1 MQQFDRIE
9 EPRRPTR
16 LPSRLSRRQTE
27 VPVSALEAYQVD
39 EYQPPPIPKTP
50 RPAGYV
56 HPCLLFLWLLWV
68 IGLGVWLAFAIRYKY
83 NLFPAN
89 SGLNPI
95 RNSDGFSIFICF
107 LVLSCFVSFILLPWF
122 AMPRHSLFTTVSF
135 VVFFGYLALGLL
147 VVAVIAL
154 NRPFSCETMSP
165 KFPVYITLESGK
177 IANAKVFINNQVSWH
192 LKHEKQGA
200 TAHMWISAE
209 YLVWDTFLK
218 EFVHQNISWPHATAV
233 NHIWTTLKRTDG
245 ADGTITGTCKGQIC
259 LEGKIWTHPNL
270 EFEWVYTNPV
280 TGVKKTKRLASN
292 EGQWFFGRAN
302 RPLVSLRNNGT
313 EVFRAQSTTTVC
325 TAGDGDLETSLV
337 PVGLMFIAE
346 NNFSNI

>member
-1 MQQFDRIE
+1 M
-9 EPRRPTR
+9 
-16 LPSRLSRRQTE
+16 
-27 VPVSALEAYQVD
+27 
-39 EYQPPPIPKTP
+39 
-50 RPAGYV
+50 
-56 HPCLLFLWLLWV
+56 
-68 IGLGVWLAFAIRYKY
+68 
-83 NLFPAN
+83 
-89 SGLNPI
+89 
-95 RNSDGFSIFICF
+95 
-107 LVLSCFVSFILLPWF
+107 PWF
-122 AMPRHSLFTTVSF
+122 AMPRNSLFTTVSA

-147 VVAVIAL
+147 VVAVIGL
-154 NRPFSCETMSP
+154 NSPFSCETMSP

-177 IANAKVFINNQVSWH
+177 IANAKVFVNNQVSWH

-218 EFVHQNISWPHATAV
+218 EFVRQDISWPHETAV
-233 NHIWTTLKRTDG
+233 NHIWTSLKPADG

-270 EFEWVYTNPV
+270 EFEWVYTNPI
-280 TGVKKTKRLASN
+280 TGVKKTKRLASD
-292 EGQWFFGRAN
+292 EGQWYFGRAN

-346 NNFSNI
+346 NNFNKI